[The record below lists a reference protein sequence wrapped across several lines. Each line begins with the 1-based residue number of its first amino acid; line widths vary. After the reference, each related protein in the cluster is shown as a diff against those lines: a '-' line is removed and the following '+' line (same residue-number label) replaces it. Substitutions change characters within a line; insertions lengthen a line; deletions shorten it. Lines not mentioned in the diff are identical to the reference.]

1 MKKILG
7 LRLGEEGKI
16 FYYPCEEFNCELGDF
31 VIVLTKRGVEYG
43 VVKVKREV
51 EDDIIENKDEER
63 IIRKATT
70 KDLGEIQKNKQLEKK
85 YHELCKQKINE
96 NGIKIKLVRTE
107 YLFDKSKLIFY
118 FVADGRVDF
127 RSFVKELAYIFKT
140 RIELR
145 QIGVRDEARM
155 MGGLGI
161 CGKPFCC
168 STFLTDFQSVSV
180 KMAKDQ
186 NMALSPT
193 KISGVCGRLMCCLK
207 YEEDVYLDCQSKD
220 LP

>member
-7 LRLGEEGKI
+7 LRLRDVGKI
-16 FYYPCEEFNCELGDF
+16 FYYPCEEFKCEIGDF
-31 VIVLTKRGVEYG
+31 VIVLTKRGLEYG
-43 VVKVKREV
+43 VVRVKREV
-51 EDDIIENKDEER
+51 EDDTIENKDEER
-63 IIRKATT
+63 IVRKATT

-85 YHELCKQKINE
+85 FHEICKQKINE
-96 NGIKIKLVRTE
+96 TGIKMKLVKTE
-107 YLFDKSKLIFY
+107 YLFDRSKLIFY
-118 FVADGRVDF
+118 FVADGRIDF
-127 RSFVKELAYIFKT
+127 RSFVKELAYLFKT

-168 STFLTDFQSVSV
+168 STFLADFQSVSV

-207 YEEDVYLDCQSKD
+207 YEEDVYLDFQSKEQ
-220 LP
+220 P